1 MSILRLYL
9 PVIVHSDQGQN
20 PPDPIPSDSGYS
32 SPVPRW
38 PGRQGLEQMERAE
51 EGRLVI
57 TEAGGASHTARSGKA
72 LPTDMRS

>member
-9 PVIVHSDQGQN
+9 PVIVHSGQGQN
-20 PPDPIPSDSGYS
+20 PPDPIPSASGYS

-38 PGRQGLEQMERAE
+38 PGRQGLERMERAE
-51 EGRLVI
+51 EGRL
-57 TEAGGASHTARSGKA
+57 GGRGASHTARSGKA